1 MRAEAFA
8 AALRDP
14 ARPAPAGFGS
24 TEGPRRFAV
33 YRNNVAVSLADALEA
48 TYPAVAA
55 LVGRAF
61 LRAAAREF
69 ARAAPPRSPVL
80 IDWGGGFARFLA
92 AFPPAASLPYLPD
105 VARLEW
111 AWTRAYNAADAAP
124 ADVSA
129 LSARPPEALAG
140 ARLALHPS
148 LRLVR
153 SRWSVVALW
162 AETTGRAEGRSRAI
176 DRPQTALVLR
186 PDMAVSVDALAPG
199 DDAFLWAIAEG
210 ATIGAAADA
219 AAPHAGFDLGESFV
233 RLFGAGAF
241 TGFAAEGARPCTG
254 RSAP

>member
-69 ARAAPPRSPVL
+69 ARAEPPRSPVL
-80 IDWGGGFARFLA
+80 IDWGGGFADFLA
-92 AFPPAASLPYLPD
+92 GFPPAASLPYLPD

-111 AWTRAYNAADAAP
+111 SWTRAYHAADAAP
-124 ADVSA
+124 AGLDLLGAV
-129 LSARPPEALAG
+129 PPETLG
-140 ARLALHPS
+140 ARRLVPHPS
-148 LRLVR
+148 LQIVA
-153 SRWSVVALW
+153 SRFAAVSIWEEV
-162 AETTGRAEGRSRAI
+162 TGRAARAPS
-176 DRPQTALVLR
+176 DPRRAEAAMVLR
-186 PDMAVSVDALAPG
+186 PDMAVTVARLSPGEAAFLSTLAAGGTVTAAAEAGRAHPDFDLAAALARSLG
-199 DDAFLWAIAEG
+199 L
-210 ATIGAAADA
+210 GAA
-219 AAPHAGFDLGESFV
+219 
-233 RLFGAGAF
+233 
-241 TGFAAEGARPCTG
+241 TGFADDAQDRRLA
-254 RSAP
+254 